1 MMCIIVR
8 FSLFVNFYLCLMSE
22 IIKRL
27 VYTSVGVASITNEK
41 FKELIEDLIQNQHY
55 TEDEGKRIIDTFL
68 FALRVELDKIT
79 GSIHQKVESILN
91 KYGISDMNTL
101 KEEVEEYIEDVKQNP
116 ILLLRLPSK
125 K

>member
-68 FALRVELDKIT
+68 FDLRVELDKIT
-79 GSIHQKVESILN
+79 GNIHQKVESILN

>member
-1 MMCIIVR
+1 
-8 FSLFVNFYLCLMSE
+8 MSE

-68 FALRVELDKIT
+68 FDLRVELDKIT
-79 GSIHQKVESILN
+79 GNIHQKVESILN